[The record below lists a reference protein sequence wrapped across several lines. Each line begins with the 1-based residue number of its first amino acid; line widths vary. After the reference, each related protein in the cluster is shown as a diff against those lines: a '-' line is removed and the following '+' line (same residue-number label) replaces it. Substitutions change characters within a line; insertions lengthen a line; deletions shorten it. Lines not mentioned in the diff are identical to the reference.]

1 MHPKLK
7 NNKMRTVSLS
17 GSLRTNVGSK
27 DAAQLRAKGLVPCV
41 VYGGKEQVHFSVEE
55 RQFKPII
62 YTPEACVVEINVD
75 GKQFKT
81 VLQDS
86 QYHKITDQIIHA
98 DFLEILPGKAVTM
111 AIPVKLHGQSKGV
124 KDGGKLVQK
133 FRKMNLRGL
142 IEKMPQNIDI
152 NIEDLA
158 IGKSITPADISIDGI
173 TILHPSNISIVS
185 VASTRNAVEET
196 PAAGAPAAKK

>member
-1 MHPKLK
+1 
-7 NNKMRTVSLS
+7 MRTVSLS